1 MMYGE
6 QCGHRRPPHPV
17 GTVVVVVVPWDD
29 MLCLS
34 RFFEVLLPL
43 NAGKPNAKAAAT
55 TKEKRNIN
63 IAIKS

>member
-6 QCGHRRPPHPV
+6 QCGHRRRPHPV

-34 RFFEVLLPL
+34 RFFEVLPAPECRQTERKSRR
-43 NAGKPNAKAAAT
+43 NNQRKAEH
-55 TKEKRNIN
+55 KYCH
-63 IAIKS
+63 